1 MNAKYRDNKSAQ
13 GSAKKLLCVNPKF
26 EFDITIVKELGH
38 RGNKLL
44 KKKTDTTWSYVR
56 LISQLP

>member
-44 KKKTDTTWSYVR
+44 KKKQ
-56 LISQLP
+56 IQLGAMLD